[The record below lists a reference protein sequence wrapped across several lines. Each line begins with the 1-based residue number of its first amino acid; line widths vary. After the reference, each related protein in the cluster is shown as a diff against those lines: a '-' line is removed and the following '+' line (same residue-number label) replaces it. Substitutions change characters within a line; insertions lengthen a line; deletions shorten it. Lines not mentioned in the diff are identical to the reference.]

1 MARERVR
8 ISVSPATPR
17 RRPQQSRARASSE
30 ALQEAFVRVLL
41 ERGFDAMTVREVA
54 SVAGVGIGT
63 FYDYVSDKQ
72 ALAALTIHM
81 RVRAMGQGLLARAE
95 SLRGQ
100 PLGQLVPALVE
111 HQIEVTRQEARVWA
125 ALYQLERQI
134 STPEAYRK
142 NYRRFVE
149 VWTQALALAADAPDA
164 ITLART
170 VRAVHVM
177 TYGWVVQALLVQGT
191 RVDWHLLTIELLR
204 AVQGYLAP
212 PSGNG

>member
-8 ISVSPATPR
+8 ISVPPATPR
-17 RRPQQSRARASSE
+17 RRPQQSRARASFE

-100 PLGQLVPALVE
+100 PLGQLVPALAE
-111 HQIEVTRQEARVWA
+111 HQIAATRQEARVWA
-125 ALYQLERQI
+125 ALYQLERLI
-134 STPEAYRK
+134 SSPEAYRK
-142 NYRRFVE
+142 NYKRHVDA
-149 VWTQALALAADAPDA
+149 WAGALACAGDAPAADAL
-164 ITLART
+164 IRLA
-170 VRAVHVM
+170 RAVHVL
-177 TYGWVVQALLVQGT
+177 TYGAVLQALLTQGVRT
-191 RVDWHLLTIELLR
+191 DWGLLKADLMCSLRGHLSPR
-204 AVQGYLAP
+204 
-212 PSGNG
+212 